1 MKKRFIDPFFPNR
14 PVDDPNKFSGREA
27 QVDEVIDTL
36 YQIANGNPK
45 HTIITGDRGIG
56 KSSLL
61 YQTKLLAMG
70 NNTLAN
76 RFKLDLGINK
86 YDFVTVWH
94 DIDQDQ
100 NLKNI
105 IYGLLDD
112 LQTKLSKVFKK
123 LNFELDLGGI
133 LTISKNEDT
142 DISIAEYVELFYVQ
156 VAKAYEEVKKT
167 DKNGILFFIDELDRI
182 PPKTGIASFFKLAA
196 EKLNREGLKN
206 IGFICAGITGAVQEL
221 ETEHASILRTFRDI
235 PIPRL
240 GIGDS
245 KNILQ
250 KGFDSVGYTY
260 EAEIFN
266 LAFHLGAGFPEPI
279 HLLGSEMLSVSKTN
293 NITMKDF
300 DNATKKIIEDVRRN
314 ELTALLKKAGYGKY
328 QLILKAMAQF
338 EGFNVPLN
346 YISEEIKLEQNE
358 YSTNIANLI
367 NREIIER
374 VDKGVYCFVNPLLKE
389 YIRNFGIIDGNKS
402 DETHP
407 V

>member
-1 MKKRFIDPFFPNR
+1 MKKRFVDPFFPNR
-14 PVDDPNKFSGREA
+14 PVDDPNRFSGREE
-27 QVDEVIDTL
+27 QVDEVIDAL

-61 YQTKLLAMG
+61 YQSKLLAMG
-70 NNTLAN
+70 NNTLAT

-86 YDFVTVWH
+86 YNFITVWH

-105 IYGLLDD
+105 IYGLLKD
-112 LQTKLSKVFKK
+112 LQTKLSKILKK
-123 LNFELDLGGI
+123 MNFELDLGGI

-142 DISIAEYVELFYVQ
+142 DISIAEYVELFYGQ

-167 DKNGILFFIDELDRI
+167 DKNGIIFFVDEIDRI
-182 PPKTGIASFFKLAA
+182 PPETGIASFFKLAA

-206 IGFICAGITGAVQEL
+206 IGFICAGITGAVQKL

-240 GIGDS
+240 GLEDS
-245 KNILQ
+245 RNILQ

-260 EAEIFN
+260 EEEIFSS
-266 LAFHLGAGFPEPI
+266 AFHLGAGFPEPI
-279 HLLGSEMLSVSKTN
+279 HLLGSEMLSVTDTN
-293 NITMKDF
+293 KITMNDF

-338 EGFNVPLN
+338 DNSNVPLN
-346 YISEEIKLEQNE
+346 YISKEIKLEQNE

-374 VDKGVYCFVNPLLKE
+374 VDKGIYCFVNPLLKE

-402 DETHP
+402 DEI
-407 V
+407 

>member
-1 MKKRFIDPFFPNR
+1 MKKRFVDPFFPNR
-14 PVDDPNKFSGREA
+14 PVDDPNRFSGREE
-27 QVDEVIDTL
+27 QVDEVIDAL

-61 YQTKLLAMG
+61 YQSKLLAMG
-70 NNTLAN
+70 NNTLAT

-86 YDFVTVWH
+86 YNFITVWH

-100 NLKNI
+100 NLKKI
-105 IYGLLDD
+105 IYGLLKD
-112 LQTKLSKVFKK
+112 LQTKLSKILKK
-123 LNFELDLGGI
+123 MNFELDLGGI

-142 DISIAEYVELFYVQ
+142 DISIAEYVELFYGQ

-167 DKNGILFFIDELDRI
+167 DKNGIIFFVDEIDRI
-182 PPKTGIASFFKLAA
+182 PPETGIASFFKLAA

-206 IGFICAGITGAVQEL
+206 IGFICAGITGAVQKL

-240 GIGDS
+240 GLEDS
-245 KNILQ
+245 RNILQ

-260 EAEIFN
+260 EEEIFSS
-266 LAFHLGAGFPEPI
+266 AFHLGAGFPEPI
-279 HLLGSEMLSVSKTN
+279 HLLGSEMLSVTDTN
-293 NITMKDF
+293 KITMNDF

-338 EGFNVPLN
+338 DNSNVPLN
-346 YISEEIKLEQNE
+346 YISKEIKLEQNE

-374 VDKGVYCFVNPLLKE
+374 VDKGIYCFVNPLLKE

-402 DETHP
+402 DEI
-407 V
+407 

>member
-14 PVDDPNKFSGREA
+14 PVDDPNRFSGREE

-61 YQTKLLAMG
+61 FQTKLLAMG
-70 NNTLAN
+70 NSTLAN
-76 RFKLDLGINK
+76 RFKLDLGMNK
-86 YDFVTVWH
+86 YNFITVWH

-105 IYGLLDD
+105 IYGLLKD
-112 LQTKLSKVFKK
+112 LQTKLSKVLKK

-142 DISIAEYVELFYVQ
+142 NISIAEYVELFYGQ

-182 PPKTGIASFFKLAA
+182 PPETGIASFFKLAA

-206 IGFICAGITGAVQEL
+206 IGFICAGITGAVQKL

-240 GIGDS
+240 GLVDS

-260 EAEIFN
+260 EAEIFSS
-266 LAFHLGAGFPEPI
+266 AFQLGAGFPEPI
-279 HLLGSEMLSVSKTN
+279 HLLGSEMLSVSNTN
-293 NITMKDF
+293 KITMNDF
-300 DNATKKIIEDVRRN
+300 NNATKKIIEDVRRN

-338 EGFNVPLN
+338 DGFNVPLK
-346 YISEEIKLEQNE
+346 YISKEINLEQNE

-367 NREIIER
+367 DREIIDR
-374 VDKGVYCFVNPLLKE
+374 VDKGIYCFVNPLLKE
-389 YIRNFGIIDGNKS
+389 YIRNFGIIDGSKN
-402 DETHP
+402 D
-407 V
+407 